1 MFTFSIEPLETD
13 DSYPSVSFCFGFKP
27 DLQNDEILSL
37 RNIKNWKQHQTLKEM
52 NETFRRAT
60 YNLHEVLTEFSVGT
74 FGNYSEL
81 ANYKIGHERRFDNM
95 TEVLEIYSEQGR
107 CFSFHNKVP
116 IMLAKVVKF
125 AVKISR

>member
-1 MFTFSIEPLETD
+1 
-13 DSYPSVSFCFGFKP
+13 
-27 DLQNDEILSL
+27 
-37 RNIKNWKQHQTLKEM
+37 M

-107 CFSFHNKVP
+107 CFSFHNTAP

-125 AVKISR
+125 AVKITR